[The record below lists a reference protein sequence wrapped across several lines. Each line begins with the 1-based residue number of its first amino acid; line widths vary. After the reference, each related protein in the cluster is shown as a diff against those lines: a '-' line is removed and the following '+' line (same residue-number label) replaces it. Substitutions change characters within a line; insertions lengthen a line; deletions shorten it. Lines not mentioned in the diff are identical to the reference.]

1 MFLKCVKVCVSW
13 NKRNNRNNIHGA
25 TIKIRL
31 TLLLLFLMTVKM
43 TIKMETVM
51 TVACVE
57 HITG

>member
-1 MFLKCVKVCVSW
+1 M
-13 NKRNNRNNIHGA
+13 HGA

-31 TLLLLFLMTVKM
+31 TLLLLLLMTVKM